1 METADIPPDRVLSD
15 SSGRPGD
22 GPDIKAIRS
31 RIKDH
36 TLDLITQVE
45 PGHLSAQVRIKV
57 ISVIN
62 GGSHQSA
69 R

>member
-15 SSGRPGD
+15 SSGRPGG

-45 PGHLSAQVRIKV
+45 PGHLS
-57 ISVIN
+57 
-62 GGSHQSA
+62 GSK
-69 R
+69 